1 MDEGRKGYKT
11 GHSGGKEKMVS
22 RIDCEIQI
30 SRILNLRKD

>member
-1 MDEGRKGYKT
+1 MKEEKNTKQET
-11 GHSGGKEKMVS
+11 AAGKKKMVS